1 MVLLEMKIF
10 RVTLTVFNPRRP
22 MKKLFYLAAILLA
35 AAACMREPVI
45 PEEPDVNPNGP
56 IEVTLVAG
64 NPSTRTELGYENDQ
78 LKPFWSNGDNITV
91 FRVPNE
97 DEDFEYEWDHLF
109 TGDVTDNRAA
119 SASFTGSVSSEG
131 QYRAVYPEM
140 SNYNWNW
147 YLDSDWDDDVKIS
160 QICFNLPSI
169 QEPSPT
175 SFDPQA
181 DLLVSAPFSI
191 DSEGDYLLGS
201 ENNAIPINF
210 TRPNAIVKIKLNP
223 TGSLRNRLDGQKV
236 RKVVFGEYS
245 EWGGGEVSKVV
256 PQTRAD
262 YLDNDGNYHAL
273 TGRMYYNF
281 PYVSDLDAFD
291 VNVDD
296 KYLPGDQ
303 YYYALAQYSDETAY
317 DITSDDGEIATYLI
331 VAPSILK
338 NTEVWAYNEDMGDWA
353 PTGELNGLHIQVET
367 ERFIIDRVIKL
378 PSNGIALQPSVVT
391 TLNITLDEN
400 NKDTSV
406 HEKQI
411 TFKES
416 DITVFPSSLSP
427 FCWEELVL
435 TSSDFEFNY
444 DDLEDAE
451 WTFSYDGI
459 AVVNTEYAEFGYEWV
474 YDEETNTETKVY
486 CVSGLYVVGESIGE
500 TTLTVNYNGYTAS
513 CNIHVI
519 DFDNEIAQP
528 IDFEDPVVESICAS
542 AWGGSIVADKITY
555 YEASKVT
562 SLINDSDY
570 NSYFRGNTEIERFN
584 ELKYFTGLT
593 SIEYNAFDGCSNLQ
607 TIELPNSVTSIN
619 EYYAFRN
626 CESLTRVILSESLGN
641 LGEGAFQGCTSLTEI
656 ALPASLRYISA
667 AAFKDCYNLKTV
679 IIPSDSQLESLYG
692 YSDYYSGEIRGS
704 FTNCYSLE
712 SIWLPP
718 TLKTIGQYAFY
729 GCSYLSEVI
738 LSEGL
743 RTIEYY
749 AFSGCNSLY
758 EIVFPSTLKEIKT
771 GAFEN
776 VYFGYGNGL
785 KGITFLGTTPPDVS
799 STLQGYH
806 WDSNDSY
813 WYEGVTI
820 FVPVGTKEAYEANDY
835 ITNYGQNTIAV
846 GFKTV
851 GDYGDTNG
859 AGDSF
864 ENLVYDNDF

>member
-1 MVLLEMKIF
+1 
-10 RVTLTVFNPRRP
+10 

-35 AAACMREPVI
+35 AAACTREPVI

-91 FRVPNE
+91 FRVPNYAGDEDME
-97 DEDFEYEWDHLF
+97 DEWAHLF
-109 TGDVTDNRAA
+109 TGDVTGDRAA
-119 SASFTGSVSSEG
+119 SASFTGSVYSDG

-140 SNYNWNW
+140 FNWNW
-147 YLDSDWDDDVKIS
+147 YLDYTWDKDDNQIS
-160 QICFNLPSI
+160 QIAFFLPSI

-181 DLLVSAPFSI
+181 DLLISAPFSI

-223 TGSLRNRLDGQKV
+223 TGSLRNRLAGQKV
-236 RKVVFGEYS
+236 RKVVLGEYS
-245 EWGGGEVSKVV
+245 EMGGGGEVSKVV

-391 TLNITLDEN
+391 TLNITLNEN
-400 NKDTSV
+400 NSDTDV

-411 TFKES
+411 AFGES
-416 DITVFPSSLSP
+416 DYTIFPEDLVGQY
-427 FCWEELVL
+427 CAAELVL
-435 TSSDFEFNY
+435 ESSDFEF
-444 DDLEDAE
+444 DSEGIDEAQ
-451 WTFSYDGI
+451 WSFSTDGV
-459 AVVNTEYAEFGYEWV
+459 AWVYKEGELDFGYNWK
-474 YDEETNTETKVY
+474 YDEANNETKVY
-486 CVSGLYVVGESIGE
+486 YVSGLYVVGESVGE
-500 TTLTVNYNGYTAS
+500 TTLTVNYKGYTAS
-513 CNIHVI
+513 CNVHVI
-519 DFDNEIAQP
+519 NLDGDLAQP
-528 IDFEDPVVESICAS
+528 IEFEDPNVKSICVS
-542 AWGGSIVADKITY
+542 VWGGSIIENEITY

-562 SLINDSDY
+562 TLINNSGINPTY
-570 NSYFRGNTEIERFN
+570 ASYFNGNTDIVSFN

-607 TIELPNSVTSIN
+607 TIELPNSVTQIE

-626 CESLTRVILSESLGN
+626 CVSLTRVILSESLGSI
-641 LGEGAFQGCTSLTEI
+641 GEGAFQGCTSLTEI
-656 ALPASLRYISA
+656 TLPASLRYISA
-667 AAFKDCYNLKTV
+667 AAFMGCTSLRTV
-679 IIPSDSQLESLYG
+679 NIPSNSQLESLYG
-692 YSDYYSGEIRGS
+692 YHYYEGENRGV
-704 FTNCYSLE
+704 FTNCYNLQ